1 MHGTLVIHTRKPG
14 LNREGFVLPGTLVP
28 RHGWARTVVVLTGWT
43 LLGSGLAQHPYEGD
57 SPGPSASRTVPPV
70 QFVGPA
76 PATPPA
82 LALEPRAVA
91 PTAAPAKLA
100 RFVPL
105 VRVALPAIT
114 TDGPARAMPAAALTV
129 QAPALPV
136 PTPIAEPPVPLAPET
151 PRPSAMAALRPVDV
165 EQVAIDERA
174 SAQIAQLDEPAGAG
188 QTNLWAEKAQVAQIS
203 LPQRELASMQ
213 ADAPSQ
219 IVVRL
224 ADRAIGTVA
233 VRVSEINTID
243 VQLSGLLDM
252 MADSFAPEDF
262 ARLRGSAA
270 ADSYVS
276 LDQLRAAG
284 LGLRYDAVYDELVVG
299 A

>member
-1 MHGTLVIHTRKPG
+1 
-14 LNREGFVLPGTLVP
+14 E
-28 RHGWARTVVVLTGWT
+28 
-43 LLGSGLAQHPYEGD
+43 
-57 SPGPSASRTVPPV
+57 
-70 QFVGPA
+70 
-76 PATPPA
+76 PPA
-82 LALEPRAVA
+82 AA
-91 PTAAPAKLA
+91 PTTAPAKLA

-151 PRPSAMAALRPVDV
+151 PQPSAMAALRPVDV

-174 SAQIAQLDEPAGAG
+174 SPQIAQPAEPAGAR
-188 QTNLWAEKAQVAQIS
+188 QTTLWAEKAQVAQIS

-243 VQLSGLLDM
+243 VQLSG
-252 MADSFAPEDF
+252 
-262 ARLRGSAA
+262 
-270 ADSYVS
+270 
-276 LDQLRAAG
+276 
-284 LGLRYDAVYDELVVG
+284 
-299 A
+299 